1 MQQMQQSPQQH
12 HQQMGGVPQS
22 QQMMGMNPMG
32 QIMGQMNPPPP
43 QHSMGHQMNGIM
55 AMGMPPQYMNQ
66 QVKLIVKFCLN
77 RENNVC
83 LI

>member
-1 MQQMQQSPQQH
+1 MMQQMQQSPQQQH
-12 HQQMGGVPQS
+12 HQQQMVVPQS

-43 QHSMGHQMNGIM
+43 QQQQHSMGHQNMNGIM

-66 QVKLIVKFCLN
+66 QVKQTQK
-77 RENNVC
+77 
-83 LI
+83 

>member
-12 HQQMGGVPQS
+12 HQQMGVPQS

-66 QVKLIVKFCLN
+66 QVSSILIVKFDLS
-77 RENNVC
+77 
-83 LI
+83 